1 MLPFIVGAISAVV
14 SAVSSIG
21 PAVAGF
27 CATILPRLA
36 PLLAQG
42 MEAFK
47 VVAQIVDTISLVF
60 GIFKGGENTENMG
73 DRALQAAEQGITP
86 DDFDDH
92 AQYMDALRDFKL
104 DDAKSEKTPVEQKI
118 IAGFALAGRGLDD
131 KFNSPEG
138 TMSSLIPLIAAN
150 PLYFSADKLI
160 QILKSGQDIGTI
172 IEYFEGKLGGGEA
185 LETEDKLV
193 QMTQTDTSAEDEQS
207 IREKIYGAAEAVQ
220 HYGS

>member
-1 MLPFIVGAISAVV
+1 MIPFIVGTISAVV
-14 SAVSSIG
+14 SVVSSIG
-21 PAVAGF
+21 SAVAGF
-27 CATILPRLA
+27 CTTVLPRLA

-42 MEAFK
+42 LEALK
-47 VVAQIVDTISLVF
+47 VVSQIVDTLTSVF
-60 GIFKGGENTENMG
+60 SIFKGGENTENMG
-73 DRALQAAEQGITP
+73 DRALQAAGQGITP
-86 DDFDDH
+86 EHFDDF

-131 KFNSPEG
+131 KFNTPEG
-138 TMSSLIPLIAAN
+138 TMGSLIPLIAAD
-150 PLYFSADKLI
+150 PGYFSTEKLI

-193 QMTQTDTSAEDEQS
+193 QITQPSMPAENEKS
-207 IREKIYGAAEAVQ
+207 MREKIYGAAEAVQ
-220 HYGS
+220 RYGS